1 MRQTATRPPKEAS
14 CREPFRLA
22 ALAEDRSGRSCLWWR
37 IDPRWGRKWNRRT
50 LVRTVIGGTAANP
63 SGRIADLRR
72 SRRSASDSLRQ
83 YRADWLFGAVR
94 WIDAGADYIIEHPPP
109 KCLGHDA
116 DEGRAVSCAS
126 YVRSNPG
133 ELVEVVPYD
142 PRTVVQSQVLRH
154 PGRDRYREAR
164 VIVTRRY
171 RRGDDA

>member
-1 MRQTATRPPKEAS
+1 MRIS
-14 CREPFRLA
+14 DWSSDVCSSDL
-22 ALAEDRSGRSCLWWR
+22 
-37 IDPRWGRKWNRRT
+37 T

>member
-1 MRQTATRPPKEAS
+1 MRIS
-14 CREPFRLA
+14 DWSSDVCSSDL
-22 ALAEDRSGRSCLWWR
+22 
-37 IDPRWGRKWNRRT
+37 KWNRRT

-142 PRTVVQSQVLRH
+142 PRTAVQSQVQI
-154 PGRDRYREAR
+154 GRASCRER
-164 VIVTRRY
+164 VCQYV
-171 RRGDDA
+171 

>member
-1 MRQTATRPPKEAS
+1 MRISDWSSDVCSSDLKEAG

-109 KCLGHDA
+109 KCLGHDD
-116 DEGRAVSCAS
+116 DEGPAVRWA
-126 YVRSNPG
+126 
-133 ELVEVVPYD
+133 
-142 PRTVVQSQVLRH
+142 
-154 PGRDRYREAR
+154 
-164 VIVTRRY
+164 
-171 RRGDDA
+171 